1 MVKETQTRTANFYNL
16 GYDEELCLAVVSF
29 SRRGLTVRTA
39 DSKSA
44 RVGSTPTASAISFY
58 NLLQL
63 NNLQSIINSFLDAHS
78 KLDDKKKILN

>member
-1 MVKETQTRTANFYNL
+1 MAKETLDTNSKLYNL

-44 RVGSTPTASAISFY
+44 RVGSTPTAPAISF
-58 NLLQL
+58 
-63 NNLQSIINSFLDAHS
+63 
-78 KLDDKKKILN
+78 